1 MTKRILMI
9 SNLWPPVVIGGA
21 ELYASAL
28 AERLR
33 ERRWE
38 VGVVT
43 CGVDSP
49 DVVEKVPS
57 FPYRVDQFGVQSS
70 ARRAVF
76 HLADFHR
83 RRTAT
88 SIGQAIESF
97 APDVVHSHA
106 IAGLSVTALTTPNAL
121 GVPHVHTAHDYW
133 LLCRRSTMMDRNGEF
148 CDGLCRSCAARMSI
162 HEQLLRRH
170 RPDVVLAISHAVA
183 AEHERIR
190 WARGRVRVVHHAVPD
205 VDPLP
210 ERPPRSPVVFGY
222 LGRLNENKGVRTLV
236 RAIAGLGDGGRLVVA
251 GEGPLRATLEKE
263 ASQGVE
269 FLGWV
274 DETAK
279 RSFFAMID
287 CLVVPSEWREPAGL
301 VVNEARAYGLPVI
314 AARVGGI
321 PELLPEAS
329 RPLLFEPGDERQLL
343 SRLEAFA
350 DDPSA
355 YRERGFADDLGW
367 TAHVDAV
374 EAAYSDAIRA
384 HSNEPGPRRPSV

>member
-9 SNLWPPVVIGGA
+9 SNLWPPVAMGGA
-21 ELYASAL
+21 ELYAAEL

-49 DVVEKVPS
+49 DVMAKVPS
-57 FPYRVDQFGVQSS
+57 FPYRVDQFEVQSPI
-70 ARRAVF
+70 RRTVF

-83 RRTAT
+83 RRTAR
-88 SIGQAIESF
+88 SIRQVIDSF

-133 LLCRRSTMMDRNGEF
+133 LLCRRSTMMDRDGEF
-148 CDGLCRSCAARMSI
+148 CNGLCKLCAARTSI

-170 RPDVVLAISHAVA
+170 RPDEVLAISHAVA
-183 AEHERIR
+183 TEHERLR
-190 WARGRVRVVHHAVPD
+190 WARGRVRVVLHAVPD
-205 VDPLP
+205 VEPLP
-210 ERPPRSPVVFGY
+210 ERPPLSPVVFGY
-222 LGRLNENKGVRTLV
+222 LGRLSDNKGVRTLV
-236 RAIAGLGDGGRLVVA
+236 RAIGGLGGSGRLVVA

-263 ASQGVE
+263 APPGVE

-274 DETAK
+274 DEDAK
-279 RSFFAMID
+279 RSFFSRID

-301 VVNEARAYGLPVI
+301 VVNEARAYGRPII

-321 PELLPEAS
+321 PELIPEAS
-329 RPLLFEPGDERQLL
+329 RPLLFEPGDEQQLIG
-343 SRLEAFA
+343 RLKAFA
-350 DDPSA
+350 NDPSI
-355 YRERGFADDLGW
+355 YRESEFAGDLGW
-367 TAHVDAV
+367 PEHVDAV
-374 EAAYSDAIRA
+374 EVAYSDAIRA
-384 HSNEPGPRRPSV
+384 HSDKPGPRRPSV